1 MKNDFE
7 KRIVLAKTDKRL
19 AEELI
24 IEYTP
29 FLKAVIR
36 KYIVYINSYDFD
48 DLFSVAMQAF
58 NEAIKVYDSGKGYF
72 ISFAQL
78 VVKRRLYNYCQKNQ
92 KTKKEIPISS
102 LKHNGEDENDQ
113 YQIADNNAVY
123 FDNPIRLEIEAIKAE
138 CLQFNIDFIKLEKY
152 SPKAAKTKEVCQKAA
167 NEVLADKN
175 LILYL
180 KKNNMLPIK
189 DICQRLKVSRKII
202 ERHRQYI
209 IAVIIIA
216 SGDYP
221 CLSGYLNL
229 KEDVKLI

>member
-78 VVKRRLYNYCQKNQ
+78 VVKRRLYNYCQKIQ
-92 KTKKEIPISS
+92 KNKKEIPISS
-102 LKHNGEDENDQ
+102 LKRNDEDENEE
-113 YQIADNNAVY
+113 YQIIDNNAVY

-138 CLQFNIDFIKLEKY
+138 CLFF
-152 SPKAAKTKEVCQKAA
+152 CF
-167 NEVLADKN
+167 
-175 LILYL
+175 
-180 KKNNMLPIK
+180 
-189 DICQRLKVSRKII
+189 CRFW
-202 ERHRQYI
+202 
-209 IAVIIIA
+209 
-216 SGDYP
+216 
-221 CLSGYLNL
+221 
-229 KEDVKLI
+229 